1 VTTVDHPTGELRV
14 LHWNIH
20 SWRNDTGARNQARV
34 ADLIRATDPHAVS
47 LVEVDES
54 WEHASTLDT
63 LAADTGYS
71 SIFVPSF
78 EFGGSIPAGGF
89 GNAVLSRLPVL
100 AVRQR
105 QLLWPP
111 RRYDGTEPSE
121 PRSVI
126 FTQLTTASRRVWIG
140 STHLPRADVTTRAAA
155 LQQLA
160 AIVQSLPSPWLLIG
174 DYNTP
179 ADSWLG
185 RHPSLRAFPYPA
197 EPTYPA
203 KEPVE
208 AIDYCVAPQALPVHA
223 TVLAEDGSDHLPI
236 LVRCWPD

>member
-1 VTTVDHPTGELRV
+1 MADQQTRELRI

-20 SWRNDTGARNQARV
+20 SWRDDAGAPNPATV
-34 ADLIRATDPHAVS
+34 AHLIRATDPHAVS

-54 WEHASTLDT
+54 WEYSSTLGT

-78 EFGGSIPAGGF
+78 EFGGNTPAGGF
-89 GNAVLSRLPVL
+89 GNAVLSRLPVS
-100 AVRQR
+100 AVHQR

-121 PRSVI
+121 PRSVL
-126 FTQLTTASRRVWIG
+126 FAQLTTASGRIWVG
-140 STHLPRADVTTRAAA
+140 STHLPRTDATARTAA

-160 AIVQSLPSPWLLIG
+160 AIVQSFPSPWLLLG

-179 ADSWLG
+179 ASSWLG
-185 RHPSLRAFPYPA
+185 RYPSLRAFPFPA
-197 EPTYPA
+197 EPTYPV
-203 KEPVE
+203 KQPVE
-208 AIDYCVAPQALPVHA
+208 AIDYCLAPQALPVYA
-223 TVLAEDGSDHLPI
+223 AVLVKDGSDHLPI
-236 LVRCWPD
+236 LVRCWLDE